1 MKIKHLLRIQS
12 EVEKRAIDSD
22 LDSILNLTY
31 YSKSKMQMFNIGDMH
46 LTHFVRVFAKMLES
60 NDRGIKLKEIREI
73 KERLDEIEQEV
84 ENEHKH

>member
-12 EVEKRAIDSD
+12 EVEKRAVDSD

-31 YSKSKMQMFNIGDMH
+31 YSKSKMQILNIGDMH

-60 NDRGIKLKEIREI
+60 NDSQIQNEINKMR
-73 KERLDEIEQEV
+73 ERLDEIEQEKN
-84 ENEHKH
+84 NEHKH

>member
-12 EVEKRAIDSD
+12 EVEKRAVDSD

-31 YSKSKMQMFNIGDMH
+31 YSKSKMQMLNIGDMH

-60 NDRGIKLKEIREI
+60 NDSPIQNEINKMR
-73 KERLDEIEQEV
+73 ERLDEIEQEKN
-84 ENEHKH
+84 NEHKH

>member
-12 EVEKRAIDSD
+12 EVEKRAVDSD

-31 YSKSKMQMFNIGDMH
+31 YSKSKMQILNIGDMH

-60 NDRGIKLKEIREI
+60 NDSPLQNEINKMR
-73 KERLDEIEQEV
+73 ERLDEIEQEKN
-84 ENEHKH
+84 NEHKH

>member
-12 EVEKRAIDSD
+12 EVEKRAVDSD

-31 YSKSKMQMFNIGDMH
+31 YSKSKMQMLNIGDMH
-46 LTHFVRVFAKMLES
+46 LTHFVRAFAKMLES
-60 NDRGIKLKEIREI
+60 NDNPLQNKIKKMR
-73 KERLDEIEQEV
+73 ERLDEIEQEI